1 MSRQGLGI
9 VAVAAGVVASSV
21 AIAVSSTAPA
31 AAEEALRPFR
41 GCEQLSD
48 WYADAAMPRVTA
60 WGLGDS
66 WLDAARS
73 GDVVAAAEAA
83 APEDAVGSGDT
94 GTNIQEAGVDEPDVA
109 KTDGRHVVTVRH
121 GRLQVFDVTGDSP
134 RRLGS
139 VALTGE
145 TDTNELLL
153 VGDRAV
159 VLGARYEQP
168 WTERGADDGVRSWPV
183 PTRFRTTITTV
194 DLSDPS
200 SPEVVEV
207 ETVDGGLVSAREY
220 DGVVR
225 VVVSSTP
232 DLPFVTP
239 GGVVSEWAALAR
251 NRQIVREADAQ
262 DWLPKRGNG
271 APLLSCSDVRHPE
284 PKSGLGTLSVITF
297 EPGDPAALDT
307 VGVSADGDLVYSSS
321 DRLYVATTAGGWVPL
336 DDVGPRREPGRR
348 EPGRQGVR
356 TQVHAFELSGARTSY
371 SASGSVE
378 GIVHDRWAFSE
389 LDGRLRVATML
400 GEPWQPAE
408 NAISV
413 LEERGRRLVVV
424 GSVAGM
430 GRNEQI
436 RAVRWFGDLAVMVTF
451 RQTDPLYTV
460 DLSDP
465 RRPRVLGELKIPG
478 FSAYLHPLGDG
489 RLLGVGQDATLAG
502 QQLGAQVST
511 FDLGRLDDPRRLD
524 TLGLGR
530 HTESDVEQD
539 SRAFT
544 YLPDRRLAFVP
555 VTDWFDGSTSMQ
567 VIGIGETGELRLVD
581 TVPMRFGRMRFGY
594 DSSTRALPLDDG
606 QVAVTAD
613 GRVAHILDI

>member
-31 AAEEALRPFR
+31 AAEEMLRPFR

-48 WYADAAMPRVTA
+48 WYADAAMPHVTA
-60 WGLGDS
+60 WGLGDP
-66 WLDAARS
+66 WLRLDGVRS

-83 APEDAVGSGDT
+83 APGDAVGSGDT
-94 GTNIQEAGVDEPDVA
+94 GTNVQEAGVDEPDVA

-121 GRLQVFDVTGDSP
+121 DRLQVFDVTGDSP

-139 VALTGE
+139 VPLTGE

-168 WTERGADDGVRSWPV
+168 WPERGVEDGVRSWPA
-183 PTRFRTTITTV
+183 PTRFGTTITTV

-239 GGVVSEWAALAR
+239 GGMVSERAALAR
-251 NRQIVREADAQ
+251 NRQIVRAADAQ

-271 APLLSCSDVRHPE
+271 EPLLSCSDVRHPE
-284 PKSGLGTLSVITF
+284 PKSGLGTLAVITF

-336 DDVGPRREPGRR
+336 GDVGPLR
-348 EPGRQGVR
+348 EPGRQGAR

-371 SASGSVE
+371 SASGSVQ
-378 GIVHDRWAFSE
+378 GIVHDRWALSE

-400 GEPWQPAE
+400 GDPWQPAE

-413 LEERGRRLVVV
+413 LKERGGRLEVV

-511 FDLGRLDDPRRLD
+511 FDLSRLDHPRRLD
-524 TLGLGR
+524 TLGLGD
-530 HTESDVEQD
+530 HTESYVEQD

-544 YLPDRRLAFVP
+544 YLPDQRLAFVP
-555 VTDWFDGSTSMQ
+555 VTDWFDGSTSVQ
-567 VIGIGETGELRLVD
+567 VIRIGETGELRLVE
-581 TVPMRFGRMRFGY
+581 TVQMRFGRMRFGY
-594 DSSTRALPLDDG
+594 DASTRALPLDDG
-606 QVAVTAD
+606 RVAVTGD